1 MTELFQTDYSTDDF
15 LGGLVRLHQP
25 RKGYRVSMDTVHL
38 AATLDPRP
46 GDRLLDVGAGTGG
59 ILTCLAG
66 RLGEASWDLVL
77 HGLELQPLHVEF
89 ARANAELNGFED
101 RISYFEGDLA
111 APPAECTK
119 NSYDHV
125 VTNPPYYEKDTHSV
139 SPQEN
144 RALAH
149 ADSHLTLSEWIEHC
163 LKMVKPKGYLSLVQK
178 AERLAEILSA
188 LQGRAGEIIVYPIW
202 SREGGNAGRVIV
214 RARKGSR
221 TPLVLKRGLVVHT
234 SDGGYTDRAEAI
246 QRHGQK
252 LDIG

>member
-1 MTELFQTDYSTDDF
+1 M
-15 LGGLVRLHQP
+15 RLHQP
-25 RKGYRVSMDTVHL
+25 RKGYRISMDTVHL
-38 AATLDPRP
+38 AATLAPKP
-46 GDRLLDVGAGTGG
+46 GERILDVGAGTGG

-66 RLGEASWDLVL
+66 RLGEASRDLVM

-89 ARANAELNGFED
+89 ARANAALNGFD
-101 RISYFEGDLA
+101 GRINCFEGDIA
-111 APPAECTK
+111 APPAACEK

-125 VTNPPYYEKDTHSV
+125 VSNPPYYEKGAHSI

-149 ADSHLTLSEWIEHC
+149 TDSHLTLGEWVVYC
-163 LKMVKPKGYLSLVQK
+163 LKMVKPKGYLSLIQK

-188 LQGRAGEIIVYPIW
+188 LQGRAGEIIVYPVW
-202 SREGGNAGRVIV
+202 SREDSNAGRVIV

-221 TPLVLKRGLVVHT
+221 APLVLKHGLVVHT
-234 SDGGYTDRAEAI
+234 SDGGYTDRAEAV
-246 QRHGQK
+246 QRHGQT